1 MNVLNLLMKPWMA
14 TCRETR
20 ARLSDYLDNDL
31 RPRTRRRVS
40 RHLARCKHCQA
51 LLESLTRTLE
61 QLRSLGS
68 IEQGSPEP
76 ATVRVVI
83 EQIEQER
90 RSGP

>member
-1 MNVLNLLMKPWMA
+1 VLSLLMKPWMA

-20 ARLSDYLDNDL
+20 ERLSDYLGGDL
-31 RPRTRRRVS
+31 GARTRRRVS

-68 IEQGSPEP
+68 IDQGSPEP
-76 ATVRVVI
+76 AVVRAVI
-83 EQIEQER
+83 ERIEREER
-90 RSGP
+90 

>member
-1 MNVLNLLMKPWMA
+1 VNVLQLPMKPWMA

-20 ARLSDYLDNDL
+20 ARLSDYLDDDL

-68 IEQGSPEP
+68 IDQGTTEP
-76 ATVRVVI
+76 ATVRAIVERI
-83 EQIEQER
+83 ERER
-90 RSGP
+90 